1 MEFGMRLRELLH
13 DKNISQKDFAIE
25 MGIAPSTAGNYVN
38 GLREPDYESLKRIAR
53 YFHVSIDFLLDY
65 HGDREGDERDYKLL
79 QIFHALTEE
88 QKEFYIEQGK
98 LFIKS
103 NYKKKVKS
111 SSRSGSDDKAGYGS

>member
-53 YFHVSIDFLLDY
+53 YFHVSIDFLLGLEYEEAD
-65 HGDREGDERDYKLL
+65 DTELNELILVFQSLDKKQRKFFLEQRKLL
-79 QIFHALTEE
+79 LRNGNA
-88 QKEFYIEQGK
+88 
-98 LFIKS
+98 
-103 NYKKKVKS
+103 
-111 SSRSGSDDKAGYGS
+111 